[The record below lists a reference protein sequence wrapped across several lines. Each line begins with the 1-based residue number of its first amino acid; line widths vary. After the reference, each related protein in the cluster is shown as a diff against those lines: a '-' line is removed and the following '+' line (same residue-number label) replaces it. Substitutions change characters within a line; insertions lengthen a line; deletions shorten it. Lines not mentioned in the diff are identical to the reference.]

1 MNDLS
6 FSVETNTILFSIE
19 VPSKFFFNKLKTV
32 RFVNLVK
39 VINLKQSNVE
49 FMDKKQKKNQIVFVS
64 P

>member
-1 MNDLS
+1 MSCLAS
-6 FSVETNTILFSIE
+6 
-19 VPSKFFFNKLKTV
+19 FFNKLKTV

-49 FMDKKQKKNQIVFVS
+49 FMDKKQKNLIVFVS